1 MIITKESID
10 VNLRWWGFILVIT
23 LMIALWKYILVVLL
37 LNIIAAAVVY
47 AEEGSGTID
56 NFFGVLI

>member
-1 MIITKESID
+1 MIITK
-10 VNLRWWGFILVIT
+10 LRWWGFILVIT

>member
-23 LMIALWKYILVVLL
+23 LMIALWKYILV
-37 LNIIAAAVVY
+37 
-47 AEEGSGTID
+47 G
-56 NFFGVLI
+56 